1 MVLGCC
7 WQALRPPCHHYPM
20 RTDYTPSDPDYAKR
34 VRASFDAQP
43 MMTTLGVNITG
54 LGPGW
59 IDLEFDH
66 HDDFTQQHGFKHAG
80 AIATALDSACGY
92 AAFSLMPKDA
102 AVLTVE
108 YKINLL
114 RPARAERYR
123 ASATVL
129 KPGRTL
135 TVCSG
140 TATPADSE
148 ETIAVMTA
156 TLMALVDAGIQH

>member
-1 MVLGCC
+1 M
-7 WQALRPPCHHYPM
+7 RP
-20 RTDYTPSDPDYAKR
+20 DFTPSDPDFAKR
-34 VRASFDAQP
+34 VGASFDAQP
-43 MMTTLGVNITG
+43 MMSTLGVSITD

-66 HDDFTQQHGFKHAG
+66 HEDFTQQHGFQHAG

-92 AAFSLMPKDA
+92 AAFSLMPADA

-123 ASATVL
+123 ASAVVVKL
-129 KPGRTL
+129 GRTL
-135 TVCSG
+135 TVC
-140 TATPADSE
+140 TATAAPTDHSD
-148 ETIAVMTA
+148 ETIAVMTT
-156 TLMALVDAGIQH
+156 TLMTLIGTDIKH

>member
-1 MVLGCC
+1 M
-7 WQALRPPCHHYPM
+7 RPEFIPA
-20 RTDYTPSDPDYAKR
+20 DPEFADR
-34 VRASFDAQP
+34 VRSSFDAQA
-43 MMTTLGVNITG
+43 MMKTLGVAITD

-66 HDDFTQQHGFKHAG
+66 HEDFTQQHGFKHAG

-92 AAFSLMPKDA
+92 AAFSLMSADA

-114 RPARAERYR
+114 RPASAERYR
-123 ASATVL
+123 ASASVI

-135 TVCSG
+135 TVCRG
-140 TATPADSE
+140 TVTPADGNE
-148 ETIAVMTA
+148 EIAVMTA
-156 TLMALVDAGIQH
+156 TLMTLIGTDIKH

>member
-1 MVLGCC
+1 MRRITPLVVQNGSM
-7 WQALRPPCHHYPM
+7 RPEF
-20 RTDYTPSDPDYAKR
+20 TPADSDYAER
-34 VRASFDAQP
+34 VRASFDAQA
-43 MMTTLGVNITG
+43 MMSTLGVGITE

-66 HDDFTQQHGFKHAG
+66 HEDFTQQHGFKHAG
-80 AIATALDSACGY
+80 AIATALDTACGY
-92 AAFSLMPKDA
+92 AAFSLIPSDA

-123 ASATVL
+123 ASAVVV

-135 TVCSG
+135 TVCTA
-140 TATPADSE
+140 TATPADDTS

-156 TLMALVDAGIQH
+156 TLMTLIGTDIRH